1 YLGDSINVQHSSK
14 DGSTFVSKND
24 LVQLATSYDK
34 TKGAPGGIYR
44 YTGSS
49 GTLDLSNQVYKNGPW
64 VFVRSGQL
72 SAQDYGNSN
81 LWKLVNLTNS
91 NHSEVQ
97 AYVSNSSITV
107 HTGDDLSLTAS
118 DVETINAVVVAGSAA
133 ALSGAGAAADNRIA
147 TYVHAGI
154 DGDGSA
160 GLIADSGTIPAHDT
174 PQIRA
179 DVVGASIAAA
189 FATDGV
195 AAALSVGVAIADN
208 QISDDVAAYVKN
220 AAHHVTARTGD
231 VVLDAKVL
239 EDP

>member
-1 YLGDSINVQHSSK
+1 YVGERINVRQSCK
-14 DGSTFVSKND
+14 DGSRFVSKND

-107 HTGDDLSLTAS
+107 HTGADLTLTPP
-118 DVETINAVVVAGSAA
+118 D
-133 ALSGAGAAADNRIA
+133 
-147 TYVHAGI
+147 
-154 DGDGSA
+154 
-160 GLIADSGTIPAHDT
+160 
-174 PQIRA
+174 
-179 DVVGASIAAA
+179 
-189 FATDGV
+189 
-195 AAALSVGVAIADN
+195 
-208 QISDDVAAYVKN
+208 
-220 AAHHVTARTGD
+220 
-231 VVLDAKVL
+231 LD
-239 EDP
+239 